1 MSSLFDDNFL
11 ADLAKAGGEPPPE
24 VHEIPEDDPSG
35 PGAPAA
41 AAPEQVP
48 HDLFEG
54 WDLAPGAAPGQAA
67 TGFGER
73 AGHATDPG
81 GYGAESDPYG
91 EREAYYRNGAPRP
104 AVDPAALL
112 EGLNEQQRAAV
123 VHAGSPLLIVAGA
136 GSGKTRVLTHR
147 IAHLL
152 AARRAHPGEILAI
165 TFTNKAAGEMK
176 ERVTDLVG
184 PRANAM
190 WVSTFHSACVRI
202 LRRESKKLGFTSSF
216 SIYDAADSK
225 RLMALVCRDLDLDPK
240 RFPPKS
246 FSAKISNLKN
256 ELIDDEAY
264 AAEVSGDGSAA
275 GGFEK
280 TLAEAYTMY
289 QARLREA
296 NALDFDDIIM
306 TTVHLLQAFPDVS
319 EHYRRRF
326 RHVLVDE
333 YQDTNHAQYTL
344 VRELVG
350 PAETAAELCVVG
362 DADQSIYAFRG
373 ATIRNI
379 LQFEED
385 YPNATTILLEQNYRS
400 TQTILS
406 AANAVIER
414 NENRR
419 PKNLWTEAGAGA
431 TITGYVADTEHDE
444 AQYVADEID
453 RLTDAGDAR
462 AGDVA
467 VFYRTNAQS
476 RVFEEVF
483 IRVGLPYKVVGGVRF
498 YERKEVRDIL
508 AYLRVLANPEDT
520 VPLRRILNVP
530 KRGIGERAEAM
541 IDALAQRERI
551 SFAQALRRVD
561 EAYGMAARSVNAVK
575 RFNVLLEDLRTIV
588 ESGAGPATV
597 LEAVLERTGY
607 LAELQAS
614 TDPQDETRVENLQE
628 LAAVALE
635 FEQERGVA
643 PAGAAEPGTGESA
656 TGEPATAGEPP
667 AAGAPAEPVTGEA
680 AGPAAATG
688 ATAAAV
694 EAAAAALARG
704 ADPEAPTDAPA
715 GQPTPQSAGAGPAGP
730 GADAEA
736 AGGAVTGTLADFLE
750 KVALVAD
757 SDQIPDED
765 AEGSGVITLMTL
777 HTAKGLEF
785 PVVFLTGLED
795 GVFPH
800 MRALGQTKE
809 LEEERRLAYVGIT
822 RARER
827 LYLTRSTMR
836 SAWGQPSYN
845 PPSRFLDE
853 IPDQYL
859 KWERTG
865 AATPSA
871 SMGSVASSLSSSM
884 SAATRSGGRGG
895 SNAFATRR
903 VKDRPVVSLAVGD
916 RVTHDSFGLGTV
928 VAVKGSGDSAEATID
943 FGQEKPKRLLLRYAP
958 VEKL

>member
-1 MSSLFDDNFL
+1 MSSLFDDSFL
-11 ADLAKAGGEPPPE
+11 ADLQAPSGHEEEPLPPPE
-24 VHEIPEDDPSG
+24 DEHGPEPLPD
-35 PGAPAA
+35 
-41 AAPEQVP
+41 
-48 HDLFEG
+48 DLFGGKFDVPPERDG
-54 WDLAPGAAPGQAA
+54 W
-67 TGFGER
+67 
-73 AGHATDPG
+73 
-81 GYGAESDPYG
+81 
-91 EREAYYRNGAPRP
+91 YRDGAPRP
-104 AVDPAALL
+104 VLDGAALV
-112 EGLNEQQRAAV
+112 EGLNENQRAAV
-123 VHAGSPLLIVAGA
+123 EHSGSPLLIVAGA

-147 IAHLL
+147 IAYLL
-152 AARRAHPGEILAI
+152 AERGVHPGQILAI

-176 ERVTDLVG
+176 ERVEQLVG

-190 WVSTFHSACVRI
+190 WVMTFHSACVRI

-246 FSAKISNLKN
+246 FSARISNLKN
-256 ELIDDEAY
+256 ELIDEEDF
-264 AAEVSGDGSAA
+264 AAQASD
-275 GGFEK
+275 GFEK
-280 TLAEAYTMY
+280 ALAQAYALY

-296 NALDFDDIIM
+296 NALDFDDLIM
-306 TTVHLLQAFPDVS
+306 TTVNLLRAFPDVA

-333 YQDTNHAQYTL
+333 YQDTNHAQYAL

-350 PAETAAELCVVG
+350 TFERPSDVPPSEYDVPPAELCVVG

-385 YPNATTILLEQNYRS
+385 YPDATTILLEQNYRS

-414 NENRR
+414 NESRR
-419 PKNLWTEAGAGA
+419 PKNLWTDAGPGER
-431 TITGYVADTEHDE
+431 IVGYVADTEHDE
-444 AQYVADEID
+444 AQFVADEID
-453 RLTDAGDAR
+453 RLIDAGHAR

-483 IRVGLPYKVVGGVRF
+483 IRVGLPYRVVGGVRF
-498 YERKEVRDIL
+498 YERKEVRDVL
-508 AYLRVLANPEDT
+508 AYLRVLANPEDS

-551 SFAQALRRVD
+551 SFPQALRRVD

-575 RFNVLLEDLRTIV
+575 RFNALLEELRTVV

-607 LAELQAS
+607 LAELQSS
-614 TDPQDETRVENLQE
+614 TDPQDETRIENLQE

-635 FEQERGVA
+635 FEQE
-643 PAGAAEPGTGESA
+643 TGE
-656 TGEPATAGEPP
+656 GE
-667 AAGAPAEPVTGEA
+667 
-680 AGPAAATG
+680 
-688 ATAAAV
+688 
-694 EAAAAALARG
+694 
-704 ADPEAPTDAPA
+704 
-715 GQPTPQSAGAGPAGP
+715 QP
-730 GADAEA
+730 
-736 AGGAVTGTLADFLE
+736 GTLADFLE
-750 KVALVAD
+750 RVALVAD

-765 AEGSGVITLMTL
+765 EDGSGVITLMTL

-785 PVVFLTGLED
+785 PVVFLTGMED

-800 MRALGQTKE
+800 MRSLGQTKE

-827 LYLTRSTMR
+827 LYLTRATLR
-836 SAWGQPSYN
+836 SAWGQPQYN
-845 PPSRFLDE
+845 PPSRFLSE
-853 IPDQYL
+853 IPDQYVD
-859 KWERTG
+859 WRRTG
-865 AATPSA
+865 AAAPAGPVSP
-871 SMGSVASSLSSSM
+871 VAASLSSSRSRS
-884 SAATRSGGRGG
+884 SASGASG
-895 SNAFATRR
+895 FATRR
-903 VKDRPVVSLAVGD
+903 TAEKPVIALAVGD
-916 RVTHDSFGLGTV
+916 RVTHDQFGLGTV
-928 VAVKGSGDSAEATID
+928 VAVKGTGANAEATID
-943 FGQEKPKRLLLRYAP
+943 FGDDKPKRLLLRYAP

>member
-1 MSSLFDDNFL
+1 MSSLFDDSFL
-11 ADLAKAGGEPPPE
+11 ADLQPPRGREEEPPPP
-24 VHEIPEDDPSG
+24 PEDDH
-35 PGAPAA
+35 
-41 AAPEQVP
+41 APEP
-48 HDLFEG
+48 LPDDLFG
-54 WDLAPGAAPGQAA
+54 GKFDLPPDRD
-67 TGFGER
+67 T
-73 AGHATDPG
+73 H
-81 GYGAESDPYG
+81 
-91 EREAYYRNGAPRP
+91 YRDGAPRP
-104 AVDPAALL
+104 ALDPAALL
-112 EGLNEQQRAAV
+112 EGLNENQRAAV

-152 AARRAHPGEILAI
+152 AERNVHPGQILAI

-176 ERVTDLVG
+176 ERVEQLVG

-190 WVSTFHSACVRI
+190 WVMTFHSACVRI

-240 RFPPKS
+240 RFLPKS

-256 ELIDDEAY
+256 ELIDEEDF
-264 AAEVSGDGSAA
+264 AAQATD
-275 GGFEK
+275 GFEK
-280 TLAEAYTMY
+280 TLAQAYALY
-289 QARLREA
+289 QSRLREA
-296 NALDFDDIIM
+296 NALDFDDLIM
-306 TTVHLLQAFPDVS
+306 TTVNLLRAFPDVA

-333 YQDTNHAQYTL
+333 YQDTNHAQYAL

-350 PAETAAELCVVG
+350 TGEHSGGETDVPPSEYDVPPAELCVVG

-385 YPNATTILLEQNYRS
+385 YPDATTILLEQNYRS

-414 NENRR
+414 NESRR
-419 PKNLWTEAGAGA
+419 PKNLWTNAGQGSR
-431 TITGYVADTEHDE
+431 IVGYVADTEHDE
-444 AQYVADEID
+444 AQFVADEID
-453 RLTDAGDAR
+453 RLVDAGEAR
-462 AGDVA
+462 ASDIA

-498 YERKEVRDIL
+498 YERKEVRDVL
-508 AYLRVLANPEDT
+508 AYLRVLANPEDS

-541 IDALAQRERI
+541 VDALAQREKI
-551 SFAQALRRVD
+551 SFPQALKRVD
-561 EAYGMAARSVNAVK
+561 EAYGMAARSTNAVK
-575 RFNVLLEDLRTIV
+575 RFNALMEELRTIV

-607 LAELQAS
+607 LAELQSS
-614 TDPQDETRVENLQE
+614 TDPQDETRIENLQE

-635 FEQERGVA
+635 FEQERG
-643 PAGAAEPGTGESA
+643 EGE
-656 TGEPATAGEPP
+656 
-667 AAGAPAEPVTGEA
+667 
-680 AGPAAATG
+680 
-688 ATAAAV
+688 
-694 EAAAAALARG
+694 
-704 ADPEAPTDAPA
+704 
-715 GQPTPQSAGAGPAGP
+715 Q
-730 GADAEA
+730 
-736 AGGAVTGTLADFLE
+736 GTLADFLE
-750 KVALVAD
+750 QVALVAD
-757 SDQIPDED
+757 SDQIPDEED
-765 AEGSGVITLMTL
+765 DGGVITLMTL

-785 PVVFLTGLED
+785 PVVFLTGMED

-827 LYLTRSTMR
+827 LYLTRAALR

-845 PPSRFLDE
+845 PPSRFLEE
-853 IPDQYL
+853 IPPTHVEW
-859 KWERTG
+859 KRTG
-865 AATPSA
+865 ATAPA
-871 SMGSVASSLSSSM
+871 SGVAASLSSSRSRS
-884 SAATRSGGRGG
+884 SASGASG
-895 SNAFATRR
+895 FATRR
-903 VKDRPVVSLAVGD
+903 TAEKPVVALAVGD
-916 RVTHDSFGLGTV
+916 RVTHDQFGLGTV
-928 VAVKGSGDSAEATID
+928 VAVKGTGGNAEATID
-943 FGQEKPKRLLLRYAP
+943 FGDAKPKRLLLRYAP